1 MDLGYIGYLV
11 LYWTGIHRIHG
22 IPGSGSGAYRMP
34 RNWCVSLVRCVSL
47 PPTGACDS
55 GGPTNSGWKHNAT
68 YQHNATLSWHYVSC
82 RNHQN
87 QSLEFDEFYEFQ
99 SNIGPISLYT
109 GSNRC
114 PKRL

>member
-55 GGPTNSGWKHNAT
+55 GGPTNRAGGPTGGEPTINQRMIGKMDVIQPLCGHGAWR
-68 YQHNATLSWHYVSC
+68 V
-82 RNHQN
+82 RNVVVEW
-87 QSLEFDEFYEFQ
+87 LIFVA
-99 SNIGPISLYT
+99 
-109 GSNRC
+109 
-114 PKRL
+114 